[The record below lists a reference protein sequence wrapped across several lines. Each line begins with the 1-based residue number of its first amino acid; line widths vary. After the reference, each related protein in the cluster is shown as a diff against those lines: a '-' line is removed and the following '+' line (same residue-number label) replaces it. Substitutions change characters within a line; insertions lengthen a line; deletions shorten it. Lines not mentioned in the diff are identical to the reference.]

1 MQDELAKHEGED
13 PIETQYA
20 LLHEVLQ
27 HKIAGEDYEA
37 LLTLQQISLEG
48 ELSEEFLDSYQE
60 LTTEYTTEGLDRIY
74 QAAVE
79 QYELSQFTVSRDY
92 LLKVL
97 EVRPEFPEALYW
109 LGVSYWNLHDQSTAT
124 QYLTELVEKYPDH
137 GLAAE
142 ARMLLGISAS

>member
-1 MQDELAKHEGED
+1 M
-13 PIETQYA
+13 
-20 LLHEVLQ
+20 LLHEALQ

-60 LTTEYTTEGLDRIY
+60 LSTEYATEGLDRIY
-74 QAAVE
+74 RTAVE

-97 EVRPEFPEALYW
+97 EIRPEFPEALYW

-137 GLAAE
+137 GLATE
-142 ARMLLGISAS
+142 ARRLLGRSA